1 MASFD
6 GVRESNVFVF
16 GCVCLYCLYVCV
28 FASVCNLMTLTIF
41 NGSSIRANL
50 PSRGAR
56 EKIKKIITGQ
66 KLILEMLEPIKKQ
79 QNEMQ
84 NCVLSD
90 FGNDSF

>member
-1 MASFD
+1 MDPQSGLFFFLE
-6 GVRESNVFVF
+6 VLE
-16 GCVCLYCLYVCV
+16 
-28 FASVCNLMTLTIF
+28 
-41 NGSSIRANL
+41 
-50 PSRGAR
+50 R
-56 EKIKKIITGQ
+56 EKKKKGQ